1 MKFRKMYLWILVA
14 AFALSSLGSFLYWK
28 DYEPM
33 NKVLVF
39 VTVGIDQ
46 TARPTETSSYELQRA
61 SEHFSDVILGWTLE
75 PSFRQDFLEE
85 AGAWHTLTG
94 QRQEKQNLIF
104 EITNVLDNIA
114 ENNVNAGAAFLRVL
128 DAQLAEY
135 NAATHQG
142 YVLAVQ
148 NVSYERGVIPRLPA
162 VGTVLLCM
170 VVAATLL
177 FGYEYAKTRRR
188 S

>member
-1 MKFRKMYLWILVA
+1 MKFRKLYLWILLGVFVVSTVA
-14 AFALSSLGSFLYWK
+14 SYLYWK
-28 DYEPM
+28 DFEPR

-46 TARPTETSSYELQRA
+46 TERPVETSSYELQRA

-94 QRQEKQNLIF
+94 QRQEKQNLLF
-104 EITNVLDNIA
+104 EISNTQTNIPADEVG
-114 ENNVNAGAAFLRVL
+114 AGEAFLRIL
-128 DAQLAEY
+128 NAQLAEY
-135 NAATHQG
+135 EAATNQG

-148 NVSYERGVIPRLPA
+148 NLSYETGHASGLPM
-162 VGTVLLCM
+162 VGDVLLAL
-170 VVAATLL
+170 VLSATLL
-177 FGYEYAKTRRR
+177 LAYEYATSRRR